1 MNQHIDLIWWISA
14 IEIPVV
20 SGLIWFVQRM
30 RRDSDDRLEHY
41 GSLFNS
47 QMAQLRESLSSFK
60 IEVAQ
65 SYATVRDLREVENRI
80 VVHLSRI
87 ESKLDSQAYRVRL
100 YPHSPECHPAE
111 PHGFRIPGSVSP
123 HAE

>member
-1 MNQHIDLIWWISA
+1 MEQHIDLIWWISA

-20 SGLIWFVQRM
+20 SGLIWFVQRL
-30 RRDSDDRLEHY
+30 RRDNDSRLDHY
-41 GSLFNS
+41 GSLMNS
-47 QMAQLRESLSSFK
+47 QIAQLRESLSSFK

-87 ESKLDSQAYRVRL
+87 ESKLDSQAYRARL
-100 YPHSPECHPAE
+100 QTHTAIE
-111 PHGFRIPGSVSP
+111 R
-123 HAE
+123 